1 MTLLSPKSKLHGDV
15 HSIQNFIA
23 SHDETAIDKVQ
34 AVQIAL
40 IEAMVN
46 AATG

>member
-1 MTLLSPKSKLHGDV
+1 MTLLSPKSKLYGDV
-15 HSIQNFIA
+15 TTIQNFIV
-23 SHDETAIDKVQ
+23 SHDEAAIDRVQ